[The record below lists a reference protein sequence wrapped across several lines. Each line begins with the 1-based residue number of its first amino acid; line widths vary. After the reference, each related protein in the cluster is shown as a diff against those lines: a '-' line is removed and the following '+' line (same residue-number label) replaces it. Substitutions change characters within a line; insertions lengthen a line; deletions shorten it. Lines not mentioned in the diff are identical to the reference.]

1 MRRNLPPRPPTSRPP
16 VAALAIVLLALTAL
30 ALPQG
35 AAPQANSAPSDLEA
49 TYDRQGNLVALSW
62 TPPSQTSNN
71 LTYMVWRNDVYLGTT
86 STTSYT
92 DMFGLAVPDPGYIY
106 FVSAVT
112 NSNNNGVANVTV
124 SAPAIDGVS
133 TLSCEVVNVS
143 TSWNW
148 PYVYAHL
155 HEECLAGTTTYD
167 RDVTWQRP

>member
-1 MRRNLPPRPPTSRPP
+1 MRQHPPHTRKPLTASL
-16 VAALAIVLLALTAL
+16 ASAIVLLALAAL
-30 ALPQG
+30 VAPQG
-35 AAPQANSAPSDLEA
+35 TAPPANSSPTNLHSAYDSQAN
-49 TYDRQGNLVALSW
+49 LVSLSW
-62 TPPSQTSNN
+62 SPPSQTSNS

-86 STTSYT
+86 TGTTYQ
-92 DMFGLAVPDPGYIY
+92 DAFGMAVPDPGYIY

-155 HEECLAGTTTYD
+155 HEECLAGTVTYD